1 VSLRAHASPRFV
13 GQPGGDL
20 VLDSPASR
28 AQARLIRRPSRAAH
42 GGPRVHRSLESR
54 RSSPV
59 PLDLHRSLRSTFGQT
74 ARCLRKP
81 RMPIPATDIDVSKV
95 TTFLKGAGL
104 NQLRCRRRADTLVIE
119 SGPAG
124 DTTPHV
130 RLRKLGANIWATDT
144 ATHTG
149 RWEHM

>member
-1 VSLRAHASPRFV
+1 
-13 GQPGGDL
+13 
-20 VLDSPASR
+20 
-28 AQARLIRRPSRAAH
+28 
-42 GGPRVHRSLESR
+42 
-54 RSSPV
+54 
-59 PLDLHRSLRSTFGQT
+59 
-74 ARCLRKP
+74 
-81 RMPIPATDIDVSKV
+81 MPIPATDIDVSKV

-130 RLRKLGANIWATDT
+130 RLRKLGVNIWATDT

-149 RWEHM
+149 RWEHMPLRGPIADNLKTILENFPWMLGADA